1 MTLSTWELPPPQ
13 TYQSPHVRV
22 SLPPLDELAEKWPEV
37 APLLAR
43 ATIRTGCYEPV
54 DLLIMAMTGRAAI
67 WLCEIEGEIRAA
79 FVTEVKQYPRKRIL
93 EMLFCGGEGMRSWIG
108 NAVKAVDR
116 YARETGCV
124 HIACTGR
131 KGWARAW
138 GGEVTD
144 VVVVR
149 DPDHG

>member
-1 MTLSTWELPPPQ
+1 VSLTAWEETSAVTQHQKP
-13 TYQSPHVRV
+13 YVRV

-37 APLLAR
+37 APLLAK
-43 ATIRTGCYEPV
+43 ATVRTGCYEPI

-67 WLCEIEGEIRAA
+67 WLCQVEGEVVAA
-79 FVTEVKQYPRKRIL
+79 FVTEVKQYPRRRIL
-93 EMLFCGGEGMRSWIG
+93 EMLFCGGGGMRDWIG
-108 NAVKAVDR
+108 DAVQAMDR
-116 YARETGCV
+116 HAKETGCAL
-124 HIACTGR
+124 IACTGR

-149 DPDHG
+149 GL